1 MIGYRIKV
9 LRQKRR
15 LSLTEL
21 ADRAG
26 IAKSY
31 LSYIERNLQKNPSIQ
46 FLEKI
51 ALVLE
56 VDVETLI
63 GEETM
68 VKGVKQDLEQEWIDL
83 ARKAVLT
90 GITKEEFQEFQ
101 RFVEYTNWKK
111 KHKT

>member
-1 MIGYRIKV
+1 MIGKRIKE
-9 LRQKRR
+9 LRQKKN

-51 ALVLE
+51 AQVLE
-56 VDVETLI
+56 VDVETLL
-63 GEETM
+63 GEENLI
-68 VKGVKQDLEQEWIDL
+68 KGGDQDLDQEWIDL
-83 ARKAVLT
+83 ARRAMLT
-90 GITKEEFQEFQ
+90 GITKEEFLEFQ
-101 RFVEYTNWKK
+101 KFVEYTKWKNK
-111 KHKT
+111 NRT